1 MLAFALPVFT
11 ILGPDLQRFYASFLS
26 GIAVSRTLPPDTPV
40 VKNGLGLNG
49 PGKGPHFLRILLHGI
64 NYSPELTGIGKYS
77 GEMAEWLAARGHG
90 VRVVTAPPYYPAW
103 RVRTDYRAWSYKTEP
118 GTGPD
123 PVRVYRCPI
132 YVPRHPSGH
141 TRLLHL
147 GSFMLSS
154 LPIMLSQAQWCPDVV
169 LTIEPSLMS
178 AVAGL
183 MTARI
188 ADAVAWLHIQDFE
201 VDAAFGLGLLQSE
214 GRAHKLGEA
223 LERQA
228 MHGFDHIST
237 VSEKM
242 MQRLPEKGVPIEKT
256 VMFPNWVDTDA
267 IAPLQGP
274 SRLRH
279 QLGLGPD
286 RVVLMYAGN
295 MGMKQGLEVLPLLAQ
310 EFASDPRIHF
320 VFCGDGAYHAQLA
333 GMVRSAANVTM
344 LPLQPFD
351 RLNDLLN
358 AADIHLLPQR
368 PDAADLVMPSKLTG
382 MLASGRPV
390 IATAASG
397 TQVAIALRS
406 CGVAV
411 PPLDNTALFTAV
423 HTLADRPEMRHA
435 LGVAARAHA
444 VEHLGRERV
453 LERFEGELLKAV
465 GKRHSSDSL

>member
-1 MLAFALPVFT
+1 MLAFA
-11 ILGPDLQRFYASFLS
+11 A
-26 GIAVSRTLPPDTPV
+26 
-40 VKNGLGLNG
+40 G
-49 PGKGPHFLRILLHGI
+49 PGTMQRKDDVVLRILLHGI

-103 RVRTDYRAWSYKTEP
+103 RVRTDYRAWSYRTEP

-123 PVRVYRCPI
+123 DVRVYRCPI
-132 YVPRHPSGH
+132 YVPRRPSGR
-141 TRLLHL
+141 TRVLHL

-154 LPIMLSQAQWCPDVV
+154 LPIMLSQAQWRPDVV
-169 LTIEPSLMS
+169 LTVEPSLMS

-183 MTARI
+183 MTARM
-188 ADAVAWLHIQDFE
+188 AEAVAWLHVQDFE
-201 VDAAFGLGLLQSE
+201 VDAAFGLGLLASE
-214 GRAHKLGEA
+214 GRAHKLAEM
-223 LERQA
+223 LERRA
-228 MHGFDHIST
+228 MQGFDTIST

-242 MQRLPEKGVPIEKT
+242 MQRLPEKGVPVEKT

-274 SRLRH
+274 SRLRR
-279 QLGLGPD
+279 QLGLGPE

-295 MGMKQGLEVLPLLAQ
+295 MGMKQGLELLPLLANA
-310 EFASDPRIHF
+310 FASDPRIHF

-333 GMVRSAANVTM
+333 GLLRGAANVTM
-344 LPLQPFD
+344 LPLQPYD

-390 IATAASG
+390 IATAAQG
-397 TQVAIALRS
+397 TQVALALNS
-406 CGVAV
+406 CGIAV
-411 PPLDNTALFTAV
+411 PPLDKAALYKAV
-423 HTLADRPEMRHA
+423 RTLADAPEMRRA

-453 LERFEGELLKAV
+453 LERFEAELQAAV
-465 GKRHSSDSL
+465 DQRHAARSR

>member
-1 MLAFALPVFT
+1 M
-11 ILGPDLQRFYASFLS
+11 
-26 GIAVSRTLPPDTPV
+26 
-40 VKNGLGLNG
+40 
-49 PGKGPHFLRILLHGI
+49 RILLHGI

-118 GTGPD
+118 GNGPD
-123 PVRVYRCPI
+123 DVRVYRCPI
-132 YVPRHPSGH
+132 YVPRRPSGN

-154 LPIMLSQAQWCPDVV
+154 LPIMLSQAQWRPDVV
-169 LTIEPSLMS
+169 LTVEPTLLSS
-178 AVAGL
+178 IAGL
-183 MTARI
+183 TTARL
-188 ADAVAWLHIQDFE
+188 AEAVAWLHVQDFE
-201 VDAAFGLGLLQSE
+201 VDAAFGLGLLPGE
-214 GRAHKLGEA
+214 GRAHRLAEV
-223 LERQA
+223 LDRRT
-228 MHGFDHIST
+228 MCLFDHIST

-242 MQRLPEKGVPIEKT
+242 MQRLPEKGVPTEKT
-256 VMFPNWVDTDA
+256 VMFPNWVDTDV
-267 IAPLQGP
+267 IAPLPGV
-274 SRLRH
+274 SRLRQ
-279 QLGLGPD
+279 QLGLGPE

-295 MGMKQGLEVLPLLAQ
+295 MGMKQGLELLPLLAQ
-310 EFASDPRIHF
+310 EFAPDPRIHF

-333 GMVRSAANVTM
+333 GMVRGAANVTM

-390 IATAASG
+390 IATAAPG
-397 TQVAIALRS
+397 TQVALALGS
-406 CGVAV
+406 CGIAV
-411 PPLDNTALFTAV
+411 PPLDNSALFAAV
-423 HTLADRPEMRHA
+423 RTLADEPQMRHA

-453 LERFEGELLKAV
+453 LERFEAELQAAV
-465 GKRHSSDSL
+465 AKRRSADGA

>member
-1 MLAFALPVFT
+1 M
-11 ILGPDLQRFYASFLS
+11 
-26 GIAVSRTLPPDTPV
+26 
-40 VKNGLGLNG
+40 
-49 PGKGPHFLRILLHGI
+49 RILLHGI

-118 GTGPD
+118 GNEPD
-123 PVRVYRCPI
+123 DVRVYRCPI
-132 YVPRHPSGH
+132 YVPRRPSGN

-154 LPIMLSQAQWCPDVV
+154 LPIMLSQAQWRPDVV
-169 LTIEPSLMS
+169 LTVEPTLLSS
-178 AVAGL
+178 IAGL
-183 MTARI
+183 TTARL
-188 ADAVAWLHIQDFE
+188 AEAVAWLHVQDFE
-201 VDAAFGLGLLQSE
+201 VDAAFGLGLLPGE
-214 GRAHKLGEA
+214 GRAHRLAEV
-223 LERQA
+223 LDRRT
-228 MHGFDHIST
+228 MCLFDRIST

-256 VMFPNWVDTDA
+256 VMFPNWVDTDV
-267 IAPLQGP
+267 IAPLPGV
-274 SRLRH
+274 SRLRQ
-279 QLGLGPD
+279 QLGLGTE

-295 MGMKQGLEVLPLLAQ
+295 MGMKQGLELLPLLAQ
-310 EFASDPRIHF
+310 EFAPDPRIHF

-333 GMVRSAANVTM
+333 GMVRGAANVTM

-390 IATAASG
+390 IATAAPG
-397 TQVAIALRS
+397 TQVALALGS
-406 CGVAV
+406 CGIAV
-411 PPLDNTALFTAV
+411 PPLDNSALFAAV
-423 HTLADRPEMRHA
+423 RTLADEPQMRHA

-453 LERFEGELLKAV
+453 LERFEAELQAAV
-465 GKRHSSDSL
+465 AKRRSADGA

>member
-1 MLAFALPVFT
+1 MC
-11 ILGPDLQRFYASFLS
+11 R
-26 GIAVSRTLPPDTPV
+26 
-40 VKNGLGLNG
+40 
-49 PGKGPHFLRILLHGI
+49 GKEPYFLRILLHGI

-77 GEMAEWLAARGHG
+77 GEMAEWLAARGHR

-118 GTGPD
+118 GNGPD
-123 PVRVYRCPI
+123 DVRVYRCPI
-132 YVPRHPSGH
+132 YVPRRPSGN

-154 LPIMLSQAQWCPDVV
+154 LPIMLSQAQWRPDVV
-169 LTIEPSLMS
+169 LTVEPTLLSS
-178 AVAGL
+178 VAGVT
-183 MTARI
+183 TARL
-188 ADAVAWLHIQDFE
+188 AEAVAWLHVQDFE
-201 VDAAFGLGLLQSE
+201 VDAAFGLGLLPGE
-214 GRAHKLGEA
+214 GRAHKLAEM
-223 LERQA
+223 LDRRT
-228 MHGFDHIST
+228 MCLFDHIST

-256 VMFPNWVDTDA
+256 VMFPNWVDTDV
-267 IAPLQGP
+267 IAPLPGV
-274 SRLRH
+274 SRLRQ
-279 QLGLGPD
+279 QLGLGPE

-295 MGMKQGLEVLPLLAQ
+295 MGMKQGLELLPLLAQ
-310 EFASDPRIHF
+310 EFAPDPRIHF

-333 GMVRSAANVTM
+333 GMVRGAANVTM

-390 IATAASG
+390 IATAAPG
-397 TQVAIALRS
+397 TQVALALGS
-406 CGVAV
+406 CGIAV
-411 PPLDNTALFTAV
+411 PPLDNSALFAAV
-423 HTLADRPEMRHA
+423 RTLADEPQMRHA

-453 LERFEGELLKAV
+453 LERFEAELQAAIA
-465 GKRHSSDSL
+465 KRRSADGA

>member
-1 MLAFALPVFT
+1 MLAFAPA
-11 ILGPDLQRFYASFLS
+11 RM
-26 GIAVSRTLPPDTPV
+26 RR
-40 VKNGLGLNG
+40 
-49 PGKGPHFLRILLHGI
+49 GKEPYSLRILLHGI

-118 GTGPD
+118 GNGPD
-123 PVRVYRCPI
+123 DVRVYRCPI
-132 YVPRHPSGH
+132 YVPRRPSGN

-154 LPIMLSQAQWCPDVV
+154 LPIMLSQAQWRPDVV
-169 LTIEPSLMS
+169 LTVEPTLLSS
-178 AVAGL
+178 IAGL
-183 MTARI
+183 TTARL
-188 ADAVAWLHIQDFE
+188 AEAVAWLHVQDFE
-201 VDAAFGLGLLQSE
+201 VDAAFGLGLLPGE
-214 GRAHKLGEA
+214 GRAHRLAEV
-223 LERQA
+223 LDRRT
-228 MHGFDHIST
+228 MCLFDRIST

-256 VMFPNWVDTDA
+256 VMFPNWVDTDV
-267 IAPLQGP
+267 IAPLPGV
-274 SRLRH
+274 SRLRQ
-279 QLGLGPD
+279 QLGLGTE

-295 MGMKQGLEVLPLLAQ
+295 MGMKQGLELLPLLAQ
-310 EFASDPRIHF
+310 EFAPDPRIHF

-333 GMVRSAANVTM
+333 GMVRGAANVTM

-390 IATAASG
+390 IATAAPG
-397 TQVAIALRS
+397 TQVALALGS
-406 CGVAV
+406 CGIAV
-411 PPLDNTALFTAV
+411 PPLDNSALFAAV
-423 HTLADRPEMRHA
+423 RTLADEPQMRHA

-453 LERFEGELLKAV
+453 LERFEAELQAAV
-465 GKRHSSDSL
+465 AKRRSADGA

>member
-1 MLAFALPVFT
+1 MLAFAW
-11 ILGPDLQRFYASFLS
+11 
-26 GIAVSRTLPPDTPV
+26 
-40 VKNGLGLNG
+40 GLNK
-49 PGKGPHFLRILLHGI
+49 PRKGPYLVRILLHGI

-77 GEMAEWLAARGHG
+77 GELAEWMAARGHG

-123 PVRVYRCPI
+123 DVRVYRCPI
-132 YVPRHPSGH
+132 YVPRRPSGQ

-154 LPIMLSQAQWCPDVV
+154 LPIMLSQAQWRPDVV
-169 LTIEPSLMS
+169 LTIEPSFMS
-178 AVAGL
+178 VIAGL
-183 MTARI
+183 MTARM
-188 ADAVAWLHIQDFE
+188 AEAVAWLHIQDFE
-201 VDAAFGLGLLQSE
+201 VDAAFGLGLLQGE
-214 GRAHKLGEA
+214 GPAHKLAEA

-228 MHGFDHIST
+228 MRRFDHIST

-242 MQRLPEKGVPIEKT
+242 MQRLPEKGVPVEMT

-279 QLGLGPD
+279 QLGLGPE
-286 RVVLMYAGN
+286 RVVVMYAGN
-295 MGMKQGLEVLPLLAQ
+295 MGMKQGLELLPLLAR
-310 EFASDPRIHF
+310 EFAPDPRIHF
-320 VFCGDGAYHAQLA
+320 VFCGDGAYHPQLA
-333 GMVRSAANVTM
+333 GMVRGAANVTM

-382 MLASGRPV
+382 MLASGRSV
-390 IATAASG
+390 IATAAAG
-397 TQVAIALRS
+397 TQVALALGS
-406 CGVAV
+406 CGIAV
-411 PPLDNTALFTAV
+411 PPLDNPALFTAV
-423 HTLADRPEMRHA
+423 RQLADDAEMRHT
-435 LGVAARAHA
+435 LGIAARAYA

-453 LERFEGELLKAV
+453 LERFEAELLAAV
-465 GKRHSSDSL
+465 AKRHSAGAR

>member
-1 MLAFALPVFT
+1 MC
-11 ILGPDLQRFYASFLS
+11 R
-26 GIAVSRTLPPDTPV
+26 
-40 VKNGLGLNG
+40 
-49 PGKGPHFLRILLHGI
+49 GKEPYFLRILLHGI

-77 GEMAEWLAARGHG
+77 GEMAEWLAARGHR

-118 GTGPD
+118 GNGPD
-123 PVRVYRCPI
+123 DVRVYRCPI
-132 YVPRHPSGH
+132 YVPRRPSGN

-154 LPIMLSQAQWCPDVV
+154 LPIMLSQAQWRPDVV
-169 LTIEPSLMS
+169 LTVEPTLLSS
-178 AVAGL
+178 VAGVT
-183 MTARI
+183 TARL
-188 ADAVAWLHIQDFE
+188 AEAVAWLHVQDFE
-201 VDAAFGLGLLQSE
+201 VDAAFGLGLLPGE
-214 GRAHKLGEA
+214 GRAHRLAEM
-223 LERQA
+223 LDRRT
-228 MHGFDHIST
+228 MCLFDHIST

-256 VMFPNWVDTDA
+256 VMFPNWVDTDV
-267 IAPLQGP
+267 IAPLPGV
-274 SRLRH
+274 SRLRQ
-279 QLGLGPD
+279 QLGLGPE
-286 RVVLMYAGN
+286 RMVLMYAGN
-295 MGMKQGLEVLPLLAQ
+295 MGMKQGLELLPLLAQ
-310 EFASDPRIHF
+310 EFAPDPRIHF

-333 GMVRSAANVTM
+333 AMVRGAANVTM

-390 IATAASG
+390 IATAAPG
-397 TQVAIALRS
+397 TQVALALGS
-406 CGVAV
+406 CGIAV
-411 PPLDNTALFTAV
+411 PPLDNSALFTAV
-423 HTLADRPEMRHA
+423 RTLADEPQMRHA

-453 LERFEGELLKAV
+453 LERFEAELQAAIA
-465 GKRHSSDSL
+465 KRRSADGA

>member
-1 MLAFALPVFT
+1 
-11 ILGPDLQRFYASFLS
+11 
-26 GIAVSRTLPPDTPV
+26 
-40 VKNGLGLNG
+40 
-49 PGKGPHFLRILLHGI
+49 LRILLHGI

-118 GTGPD
+118 D
-123 PVRVYRCPI
+123 PVRVYRCPV

-154 LPIMLSQAQWCPDVV
+154 LPIMLSQAQWRPDVV
-169 LTIEPSLMS
+169 LTVEPTLMS

-188 ADAVAWLHIQDFE
+188 AEAVAWLHVQDFE
-201 VDAAFGLGLLQSE
+201 VDAAFGLGLLRGE
-214 GRAHKLGEA
+214 GRAHKLAEA

-228 MHGFDHIST
+228 MHGFDRIST

-242 MQRLPEKGVPIEKT
+242 MQRLPEKGIQVAKT

-267 IAPLQGP
+267 IAPLRRP
-274 SRLRH
+274 SRLRQ

-295 MGMKQGLEVLPLLAQ
+295 MGMKQGLELLPLLAQ

-320 VFCGDGAYHAQLA
+320 LFCGDGAYHAQLA
-333 GMVRSAANVTM
+333 GMVQGAANVTM

-397 TQVAIALRS
+397 TQVAIALGP
-406 CGVAV
+406 CGIAV
-411 PPLDNTALFTAV
+411 PPLDNAALFTAV
-423 HTLADRPEMRHA
+423 RTLADRPEMRRA
-435 LGVAARAHA
+435 LGVAARSHA
-444 VEHLGRERV
+444 VEYLGRERV
-453 LERFEGELLKAV
+453 LQRFEAELLAAV
-465 GKRHSSDSL
+465 AKRHSGDSL